1 MLPDEPQGI
10 VIPMIADMKAG
21 SVTIDEVVKLRVALN
36 NSINTLN
43 RLIRSEQGLRSFYE
57 GELEVAEEAKAILSQ
72 IIKREN

>member
-1 MLPDEPQGI
+1 
-10 VIPMIADMKAG
+10 MIANMKAG

-43 RLIRSEQGLRSFYE
+43 RLIRSEQGLRLFYE
-57 GELEVAEEAKAILSQ
+57 GELEAAEEAKAILSQ

>member
-1 MLPDEPQGI
+1 
-10 VIPMIADMKAG
+10 MIADMKAG

>member
-1 MLPDEPQGI
+1 
-10 VIPMIADMKAG
+10 MIADMKAG

-43 RLIRSEQGLRSFYE
+43 RLIKSDKGLRSFYE
-57 GELEVAEEAKAILSQ
+57 GELEAAEEAKAILSQ

>member
-57 GELEVAEEAKAILSQ
+57 GELEAAEEAKAILSQ